1 MSKSVEEI
9 LEESRVE
16 IGTWPV
22 LNFNELTAVED
33 ENGVVYLQN
42 QKGYLQ
48 NQKGITVVMMS
59 GADWQSFVQY
69 KERDE

>member
-42 QKGYLQ
+42 QKG
-48 NQKGITVVMMS
+48 ITVVMMS

>member
-42 QKGYLQ
+42 QKVICKIKKALL
-48 NQKGITVVMMS
+48 
-59 GADWQSFVQY
+59 W
-69 KERDE
+69 